1 MADEKP
7 TEYVT
12 LVSNDGYEFKLL
24 RSAACIAGTIKKALD
39 PMSGFRENAQNRVEL
54 PTIKYVRTPVLPPD
68 EPAQAEAK
76 RKRRAELTVNSGVVL
91 EKVCEYLY
99 YNQKHA
105 ESKDVSDMDIPPEL
119 CLELLIAADY
129 LDGEYNHRLH
139 AFCQKSPLVFDHTT
153 ITWED
158 YAISSQH
165 GDSRDPIHGVEIHA
179 RYDDSYP
186 EDCYASRDTSR
197 AVLTMHVV

>member
-1 MADEKP
+1 MADDKP

-12 LVSNDGYEFKLL
+12 LVSNDGFEFKIL

-39 PMSGFRENAQNRVEL
+39 PLCVCTPSSHHTTSQANKVSQLASEKTPRTASTYLRLSASPPTLSFLDSHSPNKRDIHAVGMVQESQANRV
-54 PTIKYVRTPVLPPD
+54 I
-68 EPAQAEAK
+68 
-76 RKRRAELTVNSGVVL
+76 SGVVL

-129 LDGEYNHRLH
+129 LDG
-139 AFCQKSPLVFDHTT
+139 T
-153 ITWED
+153 
-158 YAISSQH
+158 
-165 GDSRDPIHGVEIHA
+165 
-179 RYDDSYP
+179 
-186 EDCYASRDTSR
+186 
-197 AVLTMHVV
+197 

>member
-1 MADEKP
+1 MTDDKP

-12 LVSNDGYEFKLL
+12 LVSNDGFEFKIL

-39 PMSGFRENAQNRVEL
+39 PL
-54 PTIKYVRTPVLPPD
+54 CD
-68 EPAQAEAK
+68 
-76 RKRRAELTVNSGVVL
+76 GVVL

-129 LDGEYNHRLH
+129 LD
-139 AFCQKSPLVFDHTT
+139 V
-153 ITWED
+153 
-158 YAISSQH
+158 
-165 GDSRDPIHGVEIHA
+165 
-179 RYDDSYP
+179 
-186 EDCYASRDTSR
+186 
-197 AVLTMHVV
+197 